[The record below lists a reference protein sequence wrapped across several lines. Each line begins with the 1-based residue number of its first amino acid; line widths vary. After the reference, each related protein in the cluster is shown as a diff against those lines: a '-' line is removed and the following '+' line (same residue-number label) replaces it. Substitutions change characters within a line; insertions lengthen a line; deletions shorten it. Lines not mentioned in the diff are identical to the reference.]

1 MAITGPQAVVT
12 TKYGGFGCY
21 HSALGSSLAI
31 LNDGAASTA
40 LPNYAT
46 GEALEIVSAGAS
58 AANDDGSPAGTGAR
72 TVTVVYIDPTL
83 GAVTTETVTMNG
95 TAAVA
100 LTDTTVSRVLD
111 MFVATAGSSG
121 TNEGAITIRVAGGG
135 ATRMTIPIGHNRAA
149 PGRFTIPT
157 GYYGIY
163 RGFTINNTAGSLLAK
178 VTCLV
183 EADFNPYTNAV
194 NEHIYQPIDWG
205 VSGPASGQMGYEIGD
220 RQGGTRV
227 YLKEKTTIRVRASA
241 DAGTPPVGGRVFL
254 QLYRAPVI

>member
-21 HSALGSSLAI
+21 HSALGTSLTI
-31 LNDGAASTA
+31 LNDGAASTD
-40 LPNYAT
+40 LPAYAT
-46 GEALEIVSAGAS
+46 GEALEIVSTSVEDDTDKGAGV
-58 AANDDGSPAGTGAR
+58 PGTGAH

-83 GAVTTETVTMNG
+83 GAVTSLSVTMNG

-100 LTDTTVSRVLD
+100 LSDTTISRVLD
-111 MFVATAGSSG
+111 VFVTTTGTGKANAG
-121 TNEGAITIRVAGGG
+121 TITVRVAGAG
-135 ATRMTIPIGHNRAA
+135 ANRVSIPIGHNRAA

-163 RGFTINNTAGSLLAK
+163 RGFTINNSAGPTDVL
-178 VTCLV
+178 CLV
-183 EADFNPYTNAV
+183 EADFNPYTNAL
-194 NEHIYQPIDWG
+194 NEGVYQVIDWAC
-205 VSGPASGQMGYEIGD
+205 SGPASGQMGYEIGD
-220 RQGGTRV
+220 RQGGTRL

-241 DAGTPPVGGRVFL
+241 DAGTPFIAGRVFL